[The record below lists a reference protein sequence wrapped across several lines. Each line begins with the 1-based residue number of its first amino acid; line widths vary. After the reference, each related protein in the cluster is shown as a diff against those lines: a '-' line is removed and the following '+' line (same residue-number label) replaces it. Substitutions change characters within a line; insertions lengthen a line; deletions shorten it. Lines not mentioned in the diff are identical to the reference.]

1 MRQVGWCDLVTGNKR
16 LQSCCL
22 VSKSCPTLRDPMD
35 CRPLCPWDSPGKNT
49 RVGGHF
55 LLQEIFP
62 TQGSNP
68 CLLRLVRWQV
78 DSLPH
83 SHQGSL
89 PYPSCGQGWFSAG
102 SSFPEQGGVG
112 VPWGRGIL
120 ASCFL
125 GAQGRLPTSHPTSHT
140 LSLVFC
146 KVRSQRHLLL
156 A

>member
-1 MRQVGWCDLVTGNKR
+1 MRQVGWSDLVTGNKR

-22 VSKSCPTLRDPMD
+22 VTKSCPTLHDPMD
-35 CRPLCPWDSPGKNT
+35 CRLLCPWDSPGKNT

-62 TQGSNP
+62 TQGLNP
-68 CLLRLVRWQV
+68 CLLRLLHWQV

-89 PYPSCGQGWFSAG
+89 PYPSCGEGWFSAG

-112 VPWGRGIL
+112 VLWGRG
-120 ASCFL
+120 
-125 GAQGRLPTSHPTSHT
+125 GRGGVSWPL
-140 LSLVFC
+140 LSLEHRAGSPRVTPPLTP
-146 KVRSQRHLLL
+146 SHLSSVK
-156 A
+156 